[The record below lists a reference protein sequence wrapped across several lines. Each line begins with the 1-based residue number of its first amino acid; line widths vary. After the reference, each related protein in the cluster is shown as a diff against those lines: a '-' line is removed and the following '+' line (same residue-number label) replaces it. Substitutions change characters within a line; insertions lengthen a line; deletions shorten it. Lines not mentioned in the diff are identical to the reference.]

1 LLTGLASPLWQNA
14 TGADTVHRGGKMASD
29 FFCDGARQEE
39 NMQSM
44 ILVYHQKGVDRVLY
58 IVILRFINNIQVQT
72 ALKEDL

>member
-1 LLTGLASPLWQNA
+1 
-14 TGADTVHRGGKMASD
+14 MASD

-44 ILVYHQKGVDRVLY
+44 ILVYHQKGVDRFLY
-58 IVILRFINNIQVQT
+58 IVILRFINNTQVQT